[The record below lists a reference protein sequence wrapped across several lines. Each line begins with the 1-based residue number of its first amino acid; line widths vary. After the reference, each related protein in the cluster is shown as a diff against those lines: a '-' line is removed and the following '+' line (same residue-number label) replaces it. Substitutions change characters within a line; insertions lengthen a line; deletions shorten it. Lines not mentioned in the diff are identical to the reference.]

1 MKYFISVI
9 LPIIL
14 ISVGIYYSFH
24 VQRKY
29 YSRWHKEI
37 SLKGFAIY
45 IFPTFIKSLIIYS
58 LIIVIHN
65 SAHTDSYVELILMVL
80 VFFVFSVVQSAYSL
94 SAFLSRGE
102 SLLYTV
108 ANYYKDKGER
118 VDKFFN
124 RLLDLA
130 AGAGSLLVRILIII
144 GFIIVFIPNISLF
157 ITTNILY
164 FLLFILLVGLSLI
177 MNNILY
183 FGLISL
189 MIFQIEPVSMTFTDI
204 NYPVMILSYLV
215 ILVGLSMEN
224 RLEKKMFFI
233 INILEVKRLNFKLGY
248 TKIKDTKQ
256 YVLYQNQVNH
266 YYYVYFRQIGL
277 VVVYYCDF
285 KVELSGYVIKYMVKQ
300 GKRALLTN
308 NYQVS

>member
-1 MKYFISVI
+1 MKYVISVVFPI
-9 LPIIL
+9 LLII
-14 ISVGIYYSFH
+14 VGFFYSFY

-37 SLKGFAIY
+37 SFKKFS
-45 IFPTFIKSLIIYS
+45 IFVFPIFVKSIIIYS
-58 LIIVIHN
+58 LIIIIHN
-65 SAHTDSYVELILMVL
+65 SAHNDHYVEMILILL
-80 VFFVFSVVQSAYSL
+80 VFFMFSIIQSPYSI

-102 SLLYTV
+102 SLFYRV
-108 ANYYKDKGER
+108 ADYYKDKGAR

-130 AGAGSLLVRILIII
+130 QGAGSTLVKVLIVI

-164 FLLFILLVGLSLI
+164 FLLIVLLVGLSLI

-189 MIFQIEPVSMTFTDI
+189 MIFQIEPVSMSLTDI

-215 ILVGLSMEN
+215 ILIGLSLES
-224 RLEKKMFFI
+224 RLETKMFFI
-233 INILEVKRLNFKLGY
+233 INILEVKKLNFKLGY
-248 TKIKDTKQ
+248 FKLKDTKNF
-256 YVLYQNQVNH
+256 VLYQNQVNH
-266 YYYVYFRQIGL
+266 YYYIYFRQIGL

-285 KVELSGYVIKYMVKQ
+285 KVELSEHVIKYMVKQ
-300 GKRALLTN
+300 GKRALLSSD
-308 NYQVS
+308 YRVY